1 MQSLKTLRSEAATC
15 RACPLWKR
23 GTNVVKHFK
32 WKERGKKRIHDK
44 PSGAEVKACF
54 PWLEAEIA
62 AVKPDVVLATVHPSS
77 ILREPDRDARHAA
90 EAAFVRDLAK
100 VGTWKS
106 E

>member
-15 RACPLWKR
+15 HACPLWKR
-23 GTNVVKHFK
+23 GTRTVFGEGRARARLMLVGEQPGDQEDIQGHQ
-32 WKERGKKRIHDK
+32 
-44 PSGAEVKACF
+44 
-54 PWLEAEIA
+54 AEIA